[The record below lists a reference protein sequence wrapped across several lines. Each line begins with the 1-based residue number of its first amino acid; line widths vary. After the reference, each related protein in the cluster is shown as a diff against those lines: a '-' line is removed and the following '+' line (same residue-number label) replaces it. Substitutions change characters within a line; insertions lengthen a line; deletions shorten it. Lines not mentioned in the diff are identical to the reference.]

1 MSVAGD
7 SEDVSEA
14 ISYEMVPSTEEE
26 IKKLTDLAES
36 LEMPA
41 LMDDVIKEAVV
52 EQGEKVLKGELE
64 PQAAADAIMQKVNI
78 YLAE

>member
-1 MSVAGD
+1 MSVAGE

-26 IKKLTDLAES
+26 IKKLTNLAES

-41 LMDDVIKEAVV
+41 LMADVIKEAVV
-52 EQGEKVLKGELE
+52 EQGEKVLKGELA